1 MTKDSYKVKTLIM
14 GWYAPVLALLGKG
27 RGSSLLHEGC
37 PPSSSW
43 IGSSCLNLLAATKRS
58 AMHQFNERTTNMRP
72 CV

>member
-37 PPSSSW
+37 PPSSS
-43 IGSSCLNLLAATKRS
+43 
-58 AMHQFNERTTNMRP
+58 
-72 CV
+72 